1 MKYSFKAG
9 IYKIGINPVVEVPDR
24 ISSKMKAVK
33 GYIPVKGMINGHWF
47 HQTLCP
53 VKDGPYRLYVNGPMM
68 KGAGVEVGDKAK
80 FEIEYDDRP
89 PKDAIKMPVDLEK
102 RLKKEKLM
110 SVFNALTP
118 SRQKEVF
125 KYLISL
131 KSEEAKGRNIEK
143 VIADLKS
150 KRINT

>member
-1 MKYSFKAG
+1 MD
-9 IYKIGINPVVEVPDR
+9 VPDR

-33 GYIPVKGMINGHWF
+33 GYIPVKGMINDHWF

-53 VKDGPYRLYVNGPMM
+53 IKDGPYRLHVNGPMM
-68 KGAGVEVGDKAK
+68 KGAEVEVGDKAK

-89 PKDAIKMPVDLEK
+89 PKDSITMPLDLEK

-125 KYLISL
+125 KYLNSL
-131 KSEEAKGRNIEK
+131 KSEEAKKRNIEK
-143 VIADLKS
+143 VIAGLKS
-150 KRINT
+150 KRINV

>member
-1 MKYSFKAG
+1 MKYAFKAE
-9 IYKIGINPVVEVPDR
+9 IYKVGKNPVVDVPDK
-24 ISSKMKAVK
+24 ISSKMKPVK

-53 VKDGPYRLYVNGPMM
+53 IKDGPYRLYVNGGMM
-68 KGAGVEVGDKAK
+68 KGGQVELGDKAK

-89 PKDAIKMPVDLEK
+89 PKDAITMPVVLEK

-125 KYLISL
+125 KYLNSL
-131 KSEEAKGRNIEK
+131 KSEEAKARNIEK
-143 VIADLKS
+143 VVAGLKN
-150 KRINT
+150 KQRM